1 MKMIAAA
8 EEQAPHGMMDGAW
21 GTTHSRLRMRMGGR
35 EGNSEIGTKTRMGG
49 SEDAP
54 KLGGNSCIFP
64 HQNANGIDV
73 VGVAISDAT
82 LFPRDLAVVRC

>member
-8 EEQAPHGMMDGAW
+8 AAQAPHGMMDGAW
-21 GTTHSRLRMRMGGR
+21 GAQRMRKGGR
-35 EGNSEIGTKTRMGG
+35 ATVKLERKHGWEDRRMY
-49 SEDAP
+49 AP

-64 HQNANGIDV
+64 HQNANGIDD
-73 VGVAISDAT
+73 VGVAISDAK